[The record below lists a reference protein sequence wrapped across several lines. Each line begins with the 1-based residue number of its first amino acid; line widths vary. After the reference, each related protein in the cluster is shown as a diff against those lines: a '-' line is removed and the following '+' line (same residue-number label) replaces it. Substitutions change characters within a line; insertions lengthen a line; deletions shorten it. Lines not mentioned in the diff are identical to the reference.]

1 MITTIAGVSTQATE
15 IMAIMQANH
24 ITMSHEYIAGEYAS
38 KTTGALLNGCLLFSF
53 TTTNTE
59 LEEIFRNDSSIYDL
73 HITEA
78 AK

>member
-24 ITMSHEYIAGEYAS
+24 ITMSHVYISDLYMTHKGEPL
-38 KTTGALLNGCLLFSF
+38 KWVLLFSF

-59 LEEIFRNDSSIYDL
+59 LAELFKNDSSVYDL
-73 HITEA
+73 HIIEG
-78 AK
+78 